1 MEKLKYTT
9 DDTMVMVD
17 AFYTL
22 TKEGVTKEEMKE
34 KILSL
39 CNYPVDVVE
48 KFVNAA
54 NAVSEQVL
62 NPENRFGILAYIT
75 LRINL

>member
-1 MEKLKYTT
+1 MQKLKYTT

-17 AFYTL
+17 AFCTL
-22 TKEGVTKEEMKE
+22 TKEGVTKEEMKD

-39 CNYPVDVVE
+39 CNYPVNVIE
-48 KFVNAA
+48 KFVTAA
-54 NAVSEQVL
+54 NAVSEKML

>member
-1 MEKLKYTT
+1 
-9 DDTMVMVD
+9 MVD
-17 AFYTL
+17 AFSTL
-22 TKEGVTKEEMKE
+22 TREGVTEEEMKE

-39 CNYPVDVVE
+39 CNYPADVIE
-48 KFVNAA
+48 KFITAV
-54 NAVSEQVL
+54 NAVSEKVL

>member
-9 DDTMVMVD
+9 DDTMVMAD

-39 CNYPVDVVE
+39 CNYPIDVVE
-48 KFVNAA
+48 KFIAAVNAA
-54 NAVSEQVL
+54 SEKVL
-62 NPENRFGILAYIT
+62 IPENRFGILAYIT

>member
-1 MEKLKYTT
+1 MEKLKYTAN
-9 DDTMVMVD
+9 DTMVMVD

-22 TKEGVTKEEMKE
+22 TKEGVTKEEMKD

-48 KFVNAA
+48 KFVAA
-54 NAVSEQVL
+54 VNAVSEKVL

>member
-1 MEKLKYTT
+1 MA
-9 DDTMVMVD
+9 D
-17 AFYTL
+17 
-22 TKEGVTKEEMKE
+22 

-48 KFVNAA
+48 KFVTAA
-54 NAVSEQVL
+54 NAVSEKVL

>member
-9 DDTMVMVD
+9 DDTMVMID
-17 AFYTL
+17 AFCTL

-48 KFVNAA
+48 KFVTAA
-54 NAVSEQVL
+54 NAVSEKML